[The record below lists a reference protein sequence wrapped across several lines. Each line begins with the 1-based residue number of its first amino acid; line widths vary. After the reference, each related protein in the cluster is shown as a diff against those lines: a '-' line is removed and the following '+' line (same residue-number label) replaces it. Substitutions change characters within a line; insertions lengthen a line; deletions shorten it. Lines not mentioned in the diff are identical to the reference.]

1 MAQPSVAPELV
12 LETETGTTVMI
23 PGRDYHVGRD
33 PSCEI
38 VIDDDRV
45 SWHHAVL
52 KPEDGHWTLEDEDS
66 TNGTYAD
73 GRRIHEWDVG
83 PGSVIRFGEFTTIDL
98 GDLLIPQEL
107 DLVCP
112 ANRLGTVDL
121 YITSHHGLN
130 TSGSAALVHA
140 LHPRVAIMNN
150 GTRKGGAVEIFQTL
164 HSSPGLEDV
173 WQLHWSYAGGVEHN
187 SPGVFI
193 ANLDEPAVLAAV
205 ISPPPAPAA
214 APQGGGACGGGAQA
228 AARPG
233 QHNTGPAYAIR
244 VSARADG
251 SFTVTNTRNGFSKT
265 YE

>member
-83 PGSVIRFGEFTTIDL
+83 PGSVIRFGN
-98 GDLLIPQEL
+98 
-107 DLVCP
+107 P
-112 ANRLGTVDL
+112 AKR
-121 YITSHHGLN
+121 
-130 TSGSAALVHA
+130 GS
-140 LHPRVAIMNN
+140 
-150 GTRKGGAVEIFQTL
+150 
-164 HSSPGLEDV
+164 
-173 WQLHWSYAGGVEHN
+173 
-187 SPGVFI
+187 
-193 ANLDEPAVLAAV
+193 
-205 ISPPPAPAA
+205 PAPASVNSISRM
-214 APQGGGACGGGAQA
+214 PTSGGRCG
-228 AARPG
+228 P
-233 QHNTGPAYAIR
+233 HVPP
-244 VSARADG
+244 SASA
-251 SFTVTNTRNGFSKT
+251 NN
-265 YE
+265 